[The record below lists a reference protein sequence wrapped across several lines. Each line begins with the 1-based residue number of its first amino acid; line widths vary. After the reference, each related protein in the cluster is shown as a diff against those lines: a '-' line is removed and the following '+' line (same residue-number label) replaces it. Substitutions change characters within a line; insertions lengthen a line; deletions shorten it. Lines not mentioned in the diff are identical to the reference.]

1 MSKEISLA
9 TVKEHN
15 TPNDLWLIIDNKV
28 YDVTKFRLEVS
39 VFFLVII
46 ITLTPIKPLQHP
58 GGEESLMDVAGRDG
72 TKEFNDVGH
81 SSEAREILKK
91 YYIGNLAA
99 ADIAKQKGPIS
110 CRHIGMALVAAAIGI
125 TLVYVIRR
133 GVGQK

>member
-15 TPNDLWLIIDNKV
+15 TPNDLWLIIENKV
-28 YDVTKFRLEVS
+28 YDVTKFRLE
-39 VFFLVII
+39 
-46 ITLTPIKPLQHP
+46 HP
-58 GGEESLMDVAGRDG
+58 GGEDSLLDVAGRDG

-99 ADIAKQKGPIS
+99 ADISKKRPQN

-133 GVGQK
+133 GVAQK

>member
-9 TVKEHN
+9 TVKKHN

-28 YDVTKFRLEVS
+28 YDVTKFRLE
-39 VFFLVII
+39 
-46 ITLTPIKPLQHP
+46 HP
-58 GGEESLMDVAGRDG
+58 GGEDSLLDVAGRDG

-99 ADIAKQKGPIS
+99 ADIAKKKGPIS

-125 TLVYVIRR
+125 TVVYLIRR
-133 GVGQK
+133 GVAQK

>member
-15 TPNDLWLIIDNKV
+15 TPNDLWLIIENKV
-28 YDVTKFRLEVS
+28 YDVTKFRLE
-39 VFFLVII
+39 
-46 ITLTPIKPLQHP
+46 HP
-58 GGEESLMDVAGRDG
+58 GGEDSLLDVAGRDG

-99 ADIAKQKGPIS
+99 ADISKKRVQLVPRPLKRAMRPPPPPSNAAYCINLPKVPS
-110 CRHIGMALVAAAIGI
+110 C
-125 TLVYVIRR
+125 
-133 GVGQK
+133 

>member
-15 TPNDLWLIIDNKV
+15 TPNDLWLIIENKV
-28 YDVTKFRLEVS
+28 YDVTKFRLE
-39 VFFLVII
+39 
-46 ITLTPIKPLQHP
+46 HP
-58 GGEESLMDVAGRDG
+58 GGEDSLLDVAGRDG

-99 ADIAKQKGPIS
+99 ADISKKRVQ
-110 CRHIGMALVAAAIGI
+110 LAAA
-125 TLVYVIRR
+125 TSEWPWSPPPSVSRWSM
-133 GVGQK
+133 